1 MSYPFLPART
11 QFWNRPSPSRP
22 RGFRLARVFGIDIL
36 IDLSWFMIIVLV
48 VLSIHT
54 QFAIY
59 YEDGVSSAELWVAAI
74 VEGLLF
80 FGSVLLHELS
90 HSLVARRLGVGVHSI
105 TLFIFGGISSLD
117 EEPTRAQDEL
127 LISGAGP
134 IASFAIGVLAGIVAM
149 LLPAGT
155 FPRYFFHWLSVTNF
169 VLALFNL
176 LPGFPLDG
184 GRVLRAAVWKATGN
198 MARGTRVASLAG
210 TAIAYGLMM
219 LGVLLFLFNGGII
232 NGLWF
237 ILIGWFLLNA
247 AQSGLVDLKVRRILM
262 HHAVRQVLR
271 SDCPRVPGST
281 SLEEF
286 VDRYLLRSGER
297 CFFVT
302 EGDALTGLLNLRD
315 LNAVPRERWA
325 ETQVRN
331 VMTPVDRVRRLSVND
346 TLLAA
351 MEALNRER
359 VQQMPVVDEG
369 KLVGVITRDSLIRV
383 VELDR
388 ELDHTAA
395 ES

>member
-1 MSYPFLPART
+1 MPYPFLPART
-11 QFWNRPSPSRP
+11 QFWSRPSASRP
-22 RGFRLARVFGIDIL
+22 KGIRLARVFGIDITL
-36 IDLSWFMIIVLV
+36 DLSWFMIIVLV

-54 QFAIY
+54 QFALY
-59 YEDGVSSAELWVAAI
+59 YEDAVPAPALWAAAL

-80 FGSVLLHELS
+80 FGSVLVHELS
-90 HSLVARRLGVGVHSI
+90 HSLVARQLGVGVHSI

-117 EEPTRAQDEL
+117 EEPERAQDEL

-134 IASFAIGVLAGIVAM
+134 LASFAIGVIAGIAAL

-169 VLALFNL
+169 ILALFNL

-210 TAIAYGLMM
+210 TAIAYGLMT
-219 LGVLLFLFNGGII
+219 LGVMLFLFNGGII

-271 SDCPRVPGST
+271 TDCPRVPGST
-281 SLEEF
+281 SLEDF
-286 VDRYLLRSGER
+286 VDRHLLRTGER

-302 EGDALTGLLNLRD
+302 EDEALTGLLNLRD

-325 ETQVRN
+325 ETLVRT
-331 VMTPVDRVRRLSVND
+331 VMTPVDRVRRLSIND
-346 TLLAA
+346 SLLSA
-351 MEALNRER
+351 MEAMNRER

-369 KLVGVITRDSLIRV
+369 KLVGVVTRDSLLRV

-388 ELDHTAA
+388 ELERAA
-395 ES
+395 AGP